1 MVLARLVSAFLS
13 STVKILGDLIGFDT
27 TSRNTNLAMIDYIA
41 DHLSTLG
48 IPSQKIYSDD
58 QNKANLYATIG
69 PKVDGGIV
77 LSGHTDVVPV
87 DGQNWATNPFELTTK
102 QNKLYGR
109 GTADMKGF
117 IACCLAMAEP
127 ISQVDIKRPIHLA
140 FSYDEEVGCIGVGR
154 LIELIASQDPNP
166 ACVIVGEP
174 TAMQIVNAHKGIC
187 VMSSIIRGRE
197 GHSSHPHRGVNAI
210 EAAAALTTYIYELC
224 DELSKIERDG
234 RFEPPY
240 TTFNTGVI
248 SGGDAVNII
257 ARECTLNW
265 EFRPIPGADHTA
277 ITARINNWVE
287 EELLAK
293 MRKVDPRCSIK
304 TTREVLVPPFD
315 QPNSVAEEL
324 VRKITGS
331 NDAAAVAY
339 VTEAS
344 LFSQASIPAVVI
356 GPGNI
361 SQAHQPDE
369 FISLDQLAKC
379 LSFLNQLIELSVTR
393 NSEKIT

>member
-1 MVLARLVSAFLS
+1 VSAFLS
-13 STVKILGDLIGFDT
+13 STVKILEDLIGFDT
-27 TSRNTNLAMIDYIA
+27 TSRNTNLSMIDYIENY
-41 DHLSTLG
+41 LSKFG
-48 IPSQKIYSDD
+48 ISSQRIYSND

-87 DGQNWATNPFELTTK
+87 DGQNWATNPFKLTK
-102 QNKLYGR
+102 NQNKLYGR

-117 IACCLAMAEP
+117 IACCLAMVQP
-127 ISQVDIKRPIHLA
+127 ISQVEIKRPIHLA

-154 LIELIASQDPNP
+154 LIELITSQDPTP

-174 TAMQIVNAHKGIC
+174 TSMQIVNAHKGIC
-187 VMSSIIRGRE
+187 VMSTTIRGRE
-197 GHSSHPHRGVNAI
+197 GHSSRPHRGVNAI

-224 DELSKIERDG
+224 DELSKIERDE

-265 EFRPIPGADHTA
+265 EFRPIPGANHTA
-277 ITARINNWVE
+277 ITARINSWIE

-293 MRKVDPRCSIK
+293 MRKVDPRCSVESI
-304 TTREVLVPPFD
+304 REVLVPPFD
-315 QPNSVAEEL
+315 QPNSLAEEL
-324 VRKITGS
+324 ARKVTGL
-331 NDAAAVAY
+331 NDAGAVAY

-356 GPGNI
+356 GPGDI

-369 FISLDQLAKC
+369 FVSLDQLSKC
-379 LSFLNQLIELSVTR
+379 LSFLNQLVELSRTG
-393 NSEKIT
+393 NS

>member
-1 MVLARLVSAFLS
+1 MTTSLS
-13 STVKILGDLIGFDT
+13 STVKILSDLIRFDT
-27 TSRNTNLAMIDYIA
+27 TSRNTNLAVIDYIA

-87 DGQNWATNPFELTTK
+87 DGQNWSTNPFELTTK

-117 IACCLAMAEP
+117 IACCLSMAKP
-127 ISQVDIKRPIHLA
+127 ISQLDIKRPIHLA

-154 LIELIASQDPNP
+154 LIEFIASQDPTP

-174 TAMQIVNAHKGIC
+174 TSMQIVNAHKGIC
-187 VMSSIIRGRE
+187 VMSTLIRGRE
-197 GHSSHPHRGVNAI
+197 GHSSRPDRGANAI

-224 DELSKIERDG
+224 DELSKIERDE

-265 EFRPIPGADHTA
+265 EFRPIPGADHT
-277 ITARINNWVE
+277 IIMARINSWVE
-287 EELLAK
+287 EKLLAK
-293 MRKVDPRCSIK
+293 MRKVDPRCSIESI
-304 TTREVLVPPFD
+304 REVLVPPFD
-315 QPNSVAEEL
+315 QPNSLAEEL
-324 VRKITGS
+324 ARKVTGL
-331 NDAAAVAY
+331 NDAGAVAY

-344 LFSQASIPAVVI
+344 LFSQANIPAVVI
-356 GPGNI
+356 GPGDI

-369 FISLDQLAKC
+369 FVSLAQLSKC
-379 LSFLNQLIELSVTR
+379 LSFINQLAELSTTT
-393 NSEKIT
+393 NS